1 MPWIFRRPFATVVPM
16 QPLAFIDGA
25 KQGDDERPAD
35 AGLYGASAG
44 LASLG
49 HDFGAFYLFYV

>member
-1 MPWIFRRPFATVVPM
+1 M
-16 QPLAFIDGA
+16 QPLAFIDGT

-35 AGLYGASAG
+35 AGLHGASAG
-44 LASLG
+44 LASFG